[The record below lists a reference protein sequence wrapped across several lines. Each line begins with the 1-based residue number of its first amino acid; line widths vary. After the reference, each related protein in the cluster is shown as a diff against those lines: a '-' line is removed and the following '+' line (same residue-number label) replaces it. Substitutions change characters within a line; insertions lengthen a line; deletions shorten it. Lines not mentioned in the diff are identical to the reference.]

1 MNRNH
6 NYLFSCLVEN
16 ENDEHSVVKQLRA
29 NAEMLKSVLHQTQ
42 KEIAYIKHKL
52 LEIESTSSK
61 EHKLKRKGVPK
72 TVSVSS

>member
-1 MNRNH
+1 M
-6 NYLFSCLVEN
+6 EN

-29 NAEMLKSVLHQTQ
+29 NAEMLKSVLHQTQQQQ